1 MGFGDILFGALEIVS
16 ALSDIADSKQICTAK
31 CTSLEIFE
39 IGTEWR
45 GTARVHGAGRHVK
58 TEKMNLTKKLT
69 LPKEGTSQYT
79 PRGLLRRDFR
89 AWAGENMAANK
100 KPLTKDAVVLN
111 DSESCLSVEGFIKKA
126 DGKWLLT
133 ITANDAQYYGSFKVV
148 LIDEHNTQVDHKEL
162 HYLFKAETL
171 GRVSSIDVTDSF

>member
-16 ALSDIADSKQICTAK
+16 ALSDIADSKQIYTAK

-58 TEKMNLTKKLT
+58 TERMNLSKKLT

-89 AWAGENMAANK
+89 NWAGDTMTANK
-100 KPLTKDAVVLN
+100 KPLTKDAVVIN
-111 DSESCLSVEGFIKKA
+111 DSESCLSVEGFIKKV

-133 ITANDAQYYGSFKVV
+133 TNANDAQYYGSYKIA
-148 LIDEHNTQVDHKEL
+148 LIDERDTQVDYKEL
-162 HYLFKAETL
+162 VYLFKAETL
-171 GRVSSIDVTDSF
+171 GRVSSVDVTDDF